1 MFEKWQV
8 LFSSPNT
15 VCHDDQV
22 RLPQMSDIE
31 GLWIIELIEIC
42 RSRPGKP

>member
-1 MFEKWQV
+1 MGGFIFK
-8 LFSSPNT
+8 PHI

-31 GLWIIELIEIC
+31 GRWIIELIEEIEAALA
-42 RSRPGKP
+42 SLE